1 MDDYIRKNHRG
12 SFKTTYNWINVNSKI
27 CDLIQNKDDEGTG
40 DVNSPES
47 PDTEVYE
54 DYITRGEHV
63 ISDFE
68 DVQ

>member
-47 PDTEVYE
+47 PDT
-54 DYITRGEHV
+54 
-63 ISDFE
+63 
-68 DVQ
+68 